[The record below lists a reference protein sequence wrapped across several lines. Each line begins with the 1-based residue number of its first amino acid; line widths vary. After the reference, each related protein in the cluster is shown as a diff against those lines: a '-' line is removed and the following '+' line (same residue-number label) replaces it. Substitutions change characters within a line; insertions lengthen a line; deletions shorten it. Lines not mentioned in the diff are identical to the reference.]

1 MKINIKNI
9 IIIMLIFITMEVVYL
24 IGFYTPNKESY
35 SNSETEICAENP
47 SQNSESNSDF
57 ENEILD
63 YDTDL
68 TKTNDCVIIITDDE
82 ADVNTYEPTHED
94 IMFAE
99 CPFTT
104 IDESYL
110 IDSYEE
116 GNWYC
121 YYLYCDGDVYVV
133 TLKNNH
139 VDICVMLN

>member
-1 MKINIKNI
+1 MKINIKNL
-9 IIIMLIFITMEVVYL
+9 IIIMIIFVLIEVAYL
-24 IGFYTPNKESY
+24 IGFYSTNKESY
-35 SNSETEICAENP
+35 SNSENEICAENP
-47 SQNSESNSDF
+47 SLNSESNSNF
-57 ENEILD
+57 ENEFLD
-63 YDTDL
+63 CDTDL
-68 TKTNDCVIIITDDE
+68 TNVDDCVIIITDDE

-94 IMFAE
+94 IMLDE
-99 CPFTT
+99 CPFVV

-139 VDICVMLN
+139 VDVCVMLN